1 MLKVAAVIALVG
13 LLALS
18 LPSKPA
24 STGGTWQVD
33 TRHSDA
39 QLKTDATTDF
49 GKTKMDVTLG
59 FARVRGRVILD
70 DADPTKSSVNLS
82 IYPAGSMTPAIDEDG
97 KFLSTWLANLSN
109 HTLVCFHSKNV
120 VRTPDGRLQA
130 TGDLVLTRVD
140 RNVELTPS
148 EAYAGPVYGP
158 PMVHRIVRE
167 ATFVFNL
174 PGQTKG
180 QNDGELLASGS
191 TNLHREDF
199 PQLVKAV
206 LTTSWPPVVQDK
218 NCPELP
224 PAGEDYHGSQ
234 CTGTVLEP
242 PALPQAPSATNGEDY
257 PGSSNFNSLT
267 GNRLAIL
274 VHLHLAP
281 RSSAA
286 MAAGG
291 Y

>member
-1 MLKVAAVIALVG
+1 MFKFASVVALVA
-13 LLALS
+13 LLAPG
-18 LPSKPA
+18 LPSKTA
-24 STGGTWQVD
+24 STAGTWQVD

-39 QLKTDATTDF
+39 QLKTDATTDY

-59 FARVRGRVILD
+59 FARVRGRVVLD
-70 DADPTKSSVNLS
+70 DADPAKSSVNLS
-82 IYPAGSMTPAIDEDG
+82 IYPAGSMTPVIDEDG
-97 KFLSTWLANLSN
+97 KFLSEWLANLSN

-120 VRTPDGRLQA
+120 TRTPDGRLQA

-140 RNVELTPS
+140 RNLELTPS

-158 PMVHRIVRE
+158 AMVHRVVRE
-167 ATFVFNL
+167 ATFVFNF
-174 PGQTKG
+174 PGDAKG
-180 QNDGELLASGS
+180 QNGGELLASGS
-191 TNLHREDF
+191 TNLHKEDF

-206 LTTSWPPVVQDK
+206 LSTSWPPVVQDK
-218 NCPELP
+218 NCSDLP
-224 PAGEDYHGSQ
+224 AASEDYHGSQ

-242 PALPQAPSATNGEDY
+242 PALPQAPSAVNGEDY
-257 PGSSNFNSLT
+257 PGASNFNSLT

-281 RSSAA
+281 RSSGT
-286 MAAGG
+286 MASAG